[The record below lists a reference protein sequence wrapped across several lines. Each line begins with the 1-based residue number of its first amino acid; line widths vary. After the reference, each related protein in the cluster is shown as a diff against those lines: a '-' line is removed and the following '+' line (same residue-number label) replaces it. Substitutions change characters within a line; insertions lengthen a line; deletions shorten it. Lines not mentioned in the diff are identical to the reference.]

1 MKRTFLEEF
10 LVRIGYDV
18 DKKSEQEAGDSIK
31 NISDAV
37 ENFGNIVRTVAG
49 AAVLGSLWQGLTTT
63 ADKFDQLADAA
74 NRIGNGL
81 RASELSS
88 FAYAVQLTGSSAE
101 AALSGIEQLSRAIG
115 QASLGMGR
123 AKEVFKQLNIGVKNS
138 DGTLKSAVEV
148 WGELSAKLRDMDRAA
163 QTGIITRLGL
173 SADLVEA
180 LTSDLSELQQQ
191 YEDTYR
197 RAGISIDEVAEKS
210 AAFNDGFDMLKMT
223 IEAVR
228 DAIGARFLERGRLTF
243 DSLRRI
249 IYDNMPRIIELV
261 SGFITAIA
269 AIGKA
274 FATTAG
280 AVLKIID
287 RFLKWFNDLDR
298 GWKIAMLS
306 MAAAWIAL
314 NSAFIRSP
322 LGILLSLAA
331 AIGLLIDDFKTW
343 EQGGKS
349 LIDWNGRLGKTILW
363 LVNSPIAKFIASF
376 AAIALIVVKF
386 LNPLGTLIGLLRA
399 FSVALNLGGGALK
412 GILLVARIF
421 AFALAGLGDILISL
435 ATKIFP
441 LLMQAALRL
450 GAALLTTPIG
460 WLMAGIALLIGA
472 GYLLYKNWDQ
482 ACEKI
487 SGWAQTIQNIWSGV
501 FDWFA
506 EKFGWLIDGVKTVT
520 DKAGEIW
527 DGAKDTFSDLF
538 SFGDDEDDNALLSA
552 DDEDG
557 NALLNAMAD
566 TSSALNTV
574 TVPPAM
580 SSNSTNNQSFT
591 QNNGDVNITIEAAQN
606 PQETAQQIADIQQ
619 RVRSDQI
626 RNMRRGMQ

>member
-123 AKEVFKQLNIGVKNS
+123 AKEVFKQLNIDVKNS

-148 WGELSAKLRDMDRAA
+148 WGELSAKMRDMDRAA

-191 YEDTYR
+191 YADTYR

-274 FATTAG
+274 FAITAG
-280 AVLKIID
+280 VVLKIVD

-421 AFALAGLGDILISL
+421 ASALAGLGNILISL

-472 GYLLYKNWDQ
+472 GYLLYKNWDKISAAVSMVWDQ

-487 SGWAQTIQNIWSGV
+487 SGWAQTIQDIWSGV

-506 EKFGWLIDGVKTVT
+506 EKFGWIIDGAKSIAN
-520 DKAGEIW
+520 KAGELW
-527 DGAKDTFSDLF
+527 DGAADKISDLF
-538 SFGDDEDDNALLSA
+538 SFGDNEDSNALLSA
-552 DDEDG
+552 
-557 NALLNAMAD
+557 MAD
-566 TSSALNTV
+566 TSGALNTV
-574 TVPPAM
+574 AAPPAM

>member
-81 RASELSS
+81 KASELSS

-123 AKEVFKQLNIGVKNS
+123 AKEVFKQLNIDVKNS

-228 DAIGARFLERGRLTF
+228 DAIGARFLERGRLIF

-274 FATTAG
+274 FAITAG
-280 AVLKIID
+280 VVLKIVD

-363 LVNSPIAKFIASF
+363 LVNSPITQFIASF

-399 FSVALNLGGGALK
+399 FSVVLNLRGGALK
-412 GILLVARIF
+412 GILPVARIF
-421 AFALAGLGDILISL
+421 ASALAGLGNILISL

-472 GYLLYKNWDQ
+472 GYLLYKNWDKISAAVSMVWDQ

-487 SGWAQTIQNIWSGV
+487 SGWAQTIQDIWSGV

-506 EKFGWLIDGVKTVT
+506 DKFGWLIDGVKTVT

-538 SFGDDEDDNALLSA
+538 SFGDDED
-552 DDEDG
+552 G

-566 TSSALNTV
+566 TSGALNTV
-574 TVPPAM
+574 TAPPAM